1 MISKVSMIF
10 AATGLPSASR
20 HVTAQSGEPE
30 FDDDGVVSKWLDT
43 CDRAVGQRSDS
54 EPFPETDE
62 VGRRLGIEYRR
73 ETSLSRKV
81 YLKCSIAPN
90 SERFRE

>member
-1 MISKVSMIF
+1 MIF
-10 AATGLPSASR
+10 AAIGLSSASR
-20 HVTAQSGEPE
+20 HVTARSGEPE
-30 FDDDGVVSKWLDT
+30 FDDDGAVSKWLDT
-43 CDRAVGQRSDS
+43 CDRAVSRRSDS
-54 EPFPETDE
+54 EPSPLMETDA